1 VQAATTDYDA
11 AVAMEQ
17 RGELGSIKV
26 YPFDQIEQAMKD
38 LEAGRITA
46 VMKVAP
52 VAAWLR
58 AKGPDLRIPAQVPDD
73 PRPLGIG
80 LGKNQPG
87 LLAAVN
93 GALAAMR
100 RDGSLN
106 QLKKKWSVP

>member
-1 VQAATTDYDA
+1 
-11 AVAMEQ
+11 MLRLH
-17 RGELGSIKV
+17 RGWHHHHARARTETGLVGSL
-26 YPFDQIEQAMKD
+26 YY
-38 LEAGRITA
+38 
-46 VMKVAP
+46 
-52 VAAWLR
+52 WLR
-58 AKGPDLRIPAQVPDD
+58 AKGPDLRIVAQVPDD